1 MMSGDAKKA
10 EESQTVYQGMPEDKF
25 NAFTQEQMLEK
36 WNEFANTYK
45 EQPRLYSTLIEHQP
59 TLESDTVLKMVVN
72 NLLQENAI
80 NEMKSDILIFLRKEL
95 ENDKISLETEIQEVV
110 SIKSAFTP
118 AEKFRLL
125 SEMNPTLGQLRQMFD
140 LDF

>member
-1 MMSGDAKKA
+1 MSGDAKKA